1 MALGQCDACTQ
12 TLTVEIGRLRAVDPD
27 PGNSNDGELAA
38 KLRKVRESL
47 RRAASFKSE
56 VWTDANPTRRINV
69 SGGQKQRISVA
80 RAVYSDA
87 DVYV

>member
-38 KLRKVRESL
+38 KLRKS
-47 RRAASFKSE
+47 A
-56 VWTDANPTRRINV
+56 
-69 SGGQKQRISVA
+69 
-80 RAVYSDA
+80 
-87 DVYV
+87 